1 MRQTQS
7 SAGFTL
13 GRAVRKLF
21 VSAFVIFTFLIYAV
35 HERLAGP
42 TQASAAN
49 ALPTARAAS
58 VAGAPN
64 PTAAPAAKATEAT
77 GAGAPN
83 PTAAPAS
90 QDTSP
95 TSQPAAAVQPTPTVY
110 TVQPGDTLD
119 LIALHYGVTV
129 QAIMAANGIANP
141 NVVSVGQT
149 LIIPAPGA
157 VPPTAAP
164 ISQDANATVQSPAVQ
179 PTALPASPTA
189 AGQYKDG
196 QYTGPQVDAFYG
208 WVQVQAVIQNG
219 QIADV
224 KFLQYPSDRR
234 TSQRI
239 NSIAM
244 PWLTQEAVQAQS
256 ANVDIISG
264 ATLTSEAF
272 AQSLQ
277 AALQTATP

>member
-21 VSAFVIFTFLIYAV
+21 VSAFVIFTFFIYTV

-42 TQASAAN
+42 TPTASAN
-49 ALPTARAAS
+49 ALPTAKAAA
-58 VAGAPN
+58 VAGAPKPTAAPAAKTTDATGAGGPN
-64 PTAAPAAKATEAT
+64 PTAAPA
-77 GAGAPN
+77 N
-83 PTAAPAS
+83 
-90 QDTSP
+90 
-95 TSQPAAAVQPTPTVY
+95 QPAAAAAEPTQTVY
-110 TVQPGDTLD
+110 IVQPGDTLD
-119 LIALHYGVTV
+119 IIALHYGVTV
-129 QAIMAANGIANP
+129 EAIMAANGIANP
-141 NVVSVGQT
+141 NMVSAGQS
-149 LIIPAPGA
+149 LVIPASTTAPINQDTNA
-157 VPPTAAP
+157 TLQPPAQPTAAP
-164 ISQDANATVQSPAVQ
+164 AN
-179 PTALPASPTA
+179 PTA

-196 QYTGPQVDAFYG
+196 QYTGTRVDAFYG

-224 KFLQYPSDRR
+224 KFLEYPSDRR

-239 NSIAM
+239 NSIAT
-244 PWLTQEAVQAQS
+244 PWLTQEAIQAQS